1 MIKHRFMQ
9 LKIVL
14 LIFCGLFV
22 SIQSSAQIGY
32 QISLLDTKTG
42 EPRTN
47 ERVNVSVKISDSK
60 GNIICNETQSVTS
73 DAFGVLS
80 LTVGNE
86 TTFSNVDWNN
96 LPLSISASVDGI
108 LIGSSSVLNV
118 PVAEYAKAT
127 GVLTMEMLVGR
138 TISMYEDCSMTFASN
153 GIATFVDPR
162 ESYTERCQFEIDGNN
177 VYVYRHDNSG
187 WAFHYS
193 VKNNKFYM
201 IDD

>member
-1 MIKHRFMQ
+1 MRQ
-9 LKIVL
+9 LFIL
-14 LIFCGLFV
+14 LTMLLAF
-22 SIQSSAQIGY
+22 STSAQVGY
-32 QISLLDTKTG
+32 QVSLLDTKSG
-42 EPRTN
+42 EPRAN
-47 ERVNVSVKISDSK
+47 EKTTVLVKISDSK

-138 TISMYEDCSMTFASN
+138 TISMCDDCSMTFASN
-153 GIATFVDPR
+153 GIATYVISDLDVPH
-162 ESYTERCQFEIDGNN
+162 YTERCQFEIDGNN
-177 VYVYRHDNSG
+177 VYVYRHDNLG
-187 WAFHYS
+187 WTFHYS
-193 VKNNKFYM
+193 VKNNKFYS
-201 IDD
+201 IP

>member
-1 MIKHRFMQ
+1 M
-9 LKIVL
+9 L
-14 LIFCGLFV
+14 LAF
-22 SIQSSAQIGY
+22 STSAQVGY
-32 QISLLDTKTG
+32 QVSLLDTKSG
-42 EPRTN
+42 EPRAN
-47 ERVNVSVKISDSK
+47 EKTTVLVKISDSK

-138 TISMYEDCSMTFASN
+138 TISMYKDCSMTFASN
-153 GIATFVDPR
+153 GIATYVNPDPYVPSNVPSTGR
-162 ESYTERCQFEIDGNN
+162 YQFEIDGNN
-177 VYVYRHDNSG
+177 VYVYWNDNSG

-201 IDD
+201 IEALHY

>member
-1 MIKHRFMQ
+1 M
-9 LKIVL
+9 L
-14 LIFCGLFV
+14 LAF
-22 SIQSSAQIGY
+22 STSAQVGY
-32 QISLLDTKTG
+32 QVSLLDTKSG
-42 EPRTN
+42 EPRAN
-47 ERVNVSVKISDSK
+47 EKTTVLVKISDSK

-138 TISMYEDCSMTFASN
+138 TISMIEDCSMTFASN
-153 GIATFVDPR
+153 GIATYVNPHTYEPGR
-162 ESYTERCQFEIDGNN
+162 EPSTERCQFEIDGNN
-177 VYVYRHDNSG
+177 VYVYRHDNLG
-187 WAFHYS
+187 WTFHYS
-193 VKNNKFYM
+193 VKNNKFYS
-201 IDD
+201 IP

>member
-1 MIKHRFMQ
+1 MQ

-138 TISMYEDCSMTFASN
+138 TISMCDDGSMTFASN
-153 GIATFVDPR
+153 GIATYVNPSFGP
-162 ESYTERCQFEIDGNN
+162 STERCQFEIDGNN
-177 VYVYRHDNSG
+177 VYVYRHDNLG
-187 WAFHYS
+187 WTFHYS
-193 VKNNKFYM
+193 VKKNKFNS
-201 IDD
+201 IP

>member
-1 MIKHRFMQ
+1 MRQ
-9 LKIVL
+9 LFIL
-14 LIFCGLFV
+14 LTMLLAF
-22 SIQSSAQIGY
+22 STSAQVGY
-32 QISLLDTKTG
+32 QVSLLDTKSG
-42 EPRTN
+42 EPRAN
-47 ERVNVSVKISDSK
+47 EKTTVLVKISDSK

-138 TISMYEDCSMTFASN
+138 TISMYKDCSMTFASN
-153 GIATFVDPR
+153 GIATYVDSFGP
-162 ESYTERCQFEIDGNN
+162 STERCQFEIDGNN
-177 VYVYRHDNSG
+177 VYVYRHNNYG
-187 WAFHYS
+187 WVFHYS
-193 VKNNKFYM
+193 VKNNKFYT
-201 IDD
+201 IVD

>member
-1 MIKHRFMQ
+1 MRQ
-9 LKIVL
+9 LFIL
-14 LIFCGLFV
+14 LTMLLAF
-22 SIQSSAQIGY
+22 STSAQVGY
-32 QISLLDTKTG
+32 QVSLLDTKSG
-42 EPRTN
+42 EPRAN
-47 ERVNVSVKISDSK
+47 EKTTVLVKISDSK

-118 PVAEYAKAT
+118 PVADYAKAT

-153 GIATFVDPR
+153 GIVTYVTP
-162 ESYTERCQFEIDGNN
+162 YKTERYQFEIDGNN
-177 VYVYRHDNSG
+177 VYVYLSDSLTRV
-187 WAFHYS
+187 FHYS
-193 VKNNKFYM
+193 VKYNKFYE
-201 IDD
+201 IEN

>member
-1 MIKHRFMQ
+1 MRQ
-9 LKIVL
+9 LFIL
-14 LIFCGLFV
+14 LTMLLAF
-22 SIQSSAQIGY
+22 STSAQVGY
-32 QISLLDTKTG
+32 QVSLLDTKSG
-42 EPRTN
+42 EPRAN
-47 ERVNVSVKISDSK
+47 EKTTVLVKISDSK

-153 GIATFVDPR
+153 GIVTHVTPY
-162 ESYTERCQFEIDGNN
+162 ETERYQFEIDGNN
-177 VYVYRHDNSG
+177 VYVYLSDSLTRV
-187 WAFHYS
+187 FHYS
-193 VKNNKFYM
+193 VKNNKFYE
-201 IDD
+201 IEN

>member
-1 MIKHRFMQ
+1 MRQ
-9 LKIVL
+9 LFIL
-14 LIFCGLFV
+14 LTMLLAF
-22 SIQSSAQIGY
+22 STSAQVGY
-32 QISLLDTKTG
+32 QVSLLDTKSG
-42 EPRTN
+42 EPRAN
-47 ERVNVSVKISDSK
+47 EKTTVLVKISDSK

-138 TISMYEDCSMTFASN
+138 TISMPYDCSMTFASN
-153 GIATFVDPR
+153 GIATYVNPNPL
-162 ESYTERCQFEIDGNN
+162 ESSTERCQFEIDGNN
-177 VYVYRHDNSG
+177 VYVYRHDNLG
-187 WAFHYS
+187 WTFHYS
-193 VKNNKFYM
+193 VKNNKFYS
-201 IDD
+201 IP

>member
-1 MIKHRFMQ
+1 M
-9 LKIVL
+9 L
-14 LIFCGLFV
+14 LAF
-22 SIQSSAQIGY
+22 STSAQVGY
-32 QISLLDTKTG
+32 QVSLLDTKSG
-42 EPRTN
+42 EPRAN
-47 ERVNVSVKISDSK
+47 EKTTVLVKISDSK

-138 TISMYEDCSMTFASN
+138 TISMCGDCSMTFASN
-153 GIATFVDPR
+153 GIATYVDPY
-162 ESYTERCQFEIDGNN
+162 EPSTERCQFEIDGNN
-177 VYVYRHDNSG
+177 VYVYRHDNIIG
-187 WAFHYS
+187 WVFHYS
-193 VKNNKFYM
+193 VKNNKFYL
-201 IDD
+201 IDDQT

>member
-1 MIKHRFMQ
+1 M
-9 LKIVL
+9 L
-14 LIFCGLFV
+14 LAF
-22 SIQSSAQIGY
+22 STSAQVGY
-32 QISLLDTKTG
+32 QVSLLDTKSG
-42 EPRTN
+42 EPRAN
-47 ERVNVSVKISDSK
+47 EKTTVLVKISDSK

-138 TISMYEDCSMTFASN
+138 TISMYDDCSMTFASN
-153 GIATFVDPR
+153 GIATYVSPNPYVPPY
-162 ESYTERCQFEIDGNN
+162 EPHTERCQFEIDGNN
-177 VYVYRHDNSG
+177 VYVYRYDNSG

-193 VKNNKFYM
+193 VKNNKFYE
-201 IDD
+201 IEN

>member
-1 MIKHRFMQ
+1 MRQ
-9 LKIVL
+9 LFIL
-14 LIFCGLFV
+14 LTMLLAF
-22 SIQSSAQIGY
+22 STSAQVGY
-32 QISLLDTKTG
+32 QVSLLDTKSG
-42 EPRTN
+42 EPRAN
-47 ERVNVSVKISDSK
+47 EKTTVLVKISDSK

-138 TISMYEDCSMTFASN
+138 TISMSKDYSMTFASN
-153 GIATFVDPR
+153 GIATYVNP
-162 ESYTERCQFEIDGNN
+162 YKTERYQFEIDGNN
-177 VYVYRHDNSG
+177 VYVYLSDSLTRV
-187 WAFHYS
+187 FHYS
-193 VKNNKFYM
+193 VKNNKFYE
-201 IDD
+201 IEN

>member
-1 MIKHRFMQ
+1 MRQ
-9 LKIVL
+9 LFIL
-14 LIFCGLFV
+14 LTMLLAF
-22 SIQSSAQIGY
+22 STSAQVGY
-32 QISLLDTKTG
+32 QVSLLDTKSG
-42 EPRTN
+42 EPRAN
-47 ERVNVSVKISDSK
+47 EKTTVLVKISDSK

-138 TISMYEDCSMTFASN
+138 TISMCDDGSMTFASN
-153 GIATFVDPR
+153 GIATYVNPTFGP
-162 ESYTERCQFEIDGNN
+162 STERCQFEIDGNN
-177 VYVYRHDNSG
+177 VYVYRHDNLG
-187 WAFHYS
+187 WTFHYS
-193 VKNNKFYM
+193 VKNNKFYQ
-201 IDD
+201 INDN

>member
-1 MIKHRFMQ
+1 MRQ
-9 LKIVL
+9 LFIL
-14 LIFCGLFV
+14 LTMLLAF
-22 SIQSSAQIGY
+22 STSAQVGY
-32 QISLLDTKTG
+32 QVSLLDTKSG
-42 EPRTN
+42 EPRAN
-47 ERVNVSVKISDSK
+47 EKTTVLVKISDSK

-138 TISMYEDCSMTFASN
+138 TISMYKDCSMTFASN
-153 GIATFVDPR
+153 GIATYVDSFGP
-162 ESYTERCQFEIDGNN
+162 STERCQFEIDGNN
-177 VYVYRHDNSG
+177 VYVYRHDNYG
-187 WAFHYS
+187 WVFHYS

>member
-1 MIKHRFMQ
+1 MKQ
-9 LKIVL
+9 LFIL
-14 LIFCGLFV
+14 LTMLLAF
-22 SIQSSAQIGY
+22 STSAQVGY
-32 QISLLDTKTG
+32 QVSLLDTKSG
-42 EPRTN
+42 EPRAN
-47 ERVNVSVKISDSK
+47 EKTTVLVKISDSK

-138 TISMYEDCSMTFASN
+138 TISMTDNRSMTFASN
-153 GIATFVDPR
+153 GIATFVVPW

-177 VYVYRHDNSG
+177 VYVYRDYNFG
-187 WAFHYS
+187 WVFHYS
-193 VKNNKFYM
+193 VKNNKFYQ
-201 IDD
+201 INDN

>member
-1 MIKHRFMQ
+1 MRQ
-9 LKIVL
+9 LFIL
-14 LIFCGLFV
+14 LTMLLAF
-22 SIQSSAQIGY
+22 STSAQVGY
-32 QISLLDTKTG
+32 QVSLLDTKSG
-42 EPRTN
+42 EPRAN
-47 ERVNVSVKISDSK
+47 EKTTVLVKISDSK

-138 TISMYEDCSMTFASN
+138 TISMCDDCSMTFASN
-153 GIATFVDPR
+153 GIATYVNPH
-162 ESYTERCQFEIDGNN
+162 SYEPSTERCQFEIDGNN
-177 VYVYRHDNSG
+177 VYVYRHDNIIG
-187 WAFHYS
+187 WVFHYS
-193 VKNNKFYM
+193 VKNNKFYS
-201 IDD
+201 IP

>member
-1 MIKHRFMQ
+1 MRQ
-9 LKIVL
+9 LFIL
-14 LIFCGLFV
+14 LTMLLAF
-22 SIQSSAQIGY
+22 STSAQVGY
-32 QISLLDTKTG
+32 QVSLLDTKSG
-42 EPRTN
+42 EPRAN
-47 ERVNVSVKISDSK
+47 EKTTVLVKISDSK

-138 TISMYEDCSMTFASN
+138 TISMSKDCSMTFASN
-153 GIATFVDPR
+153 GIATFVVPW
-162 ESYTERCQFEIDGNN
+162 ESDTERCQFEIDGNN
-177 VYVYRHDNSG
+177 VYVYRHNNNYG
-187 WAFHYS
+187 WVFHYS
-193 VKNNKFYM
+193 VKNNKFYV
-201 IDD
+201 IND

>member
-1 MIKHRFMQ
+1 MRQ
-9 LKIVL
+9 LFIL
-14 LIFCGLFV
+14 LTMLLAF
-22 SIQSSAQIGY
+22 STSAQVGY
-32 QISLLDTKTG
+32 QVSLLDTKSG
-42 EPRTN
+42 EPRAN
-47 ERVNVSVKISDSK
+47 EKTTVLVKISDSK

-138 TISMYEDCSMTFASN
+138 TISMCDDCSMTFASN
-153 GIATFVDPR
+153 GIATFSSPY
-162 ESYTERCQFEIDGNN
+162 ESDTERCQFEIDGNN
-177 VYVYRHDNSG
+177 VYVYGHDNLG
-187 WAFHYS
+187 WTFHYS
-193 VKNNKFYM
+193 VKNNKFYS
-201 IDD
+201 IP

>member
-1 MIKHRFMQ
+1 MRQ
-9 LKIVL
+9 LFIL
-14 LIFCGLFV
+14 LTMLLAF
-22 SIQSSAQIGY
+22 STSAQVGY
-32 QISLLDTKTG
+32 QVSLLDTKSG
-42 EPRTN
+42 EPRAN
-47 ERVNVSVKISDSK
+47 EKTTVLVKISDSK

-138 TISMYEDCSMTFASN
+138 TISMYEDSSMTFASN
-153 GIATFVDPR
+153 GIATYVDPDPY
-162 ESYTERCQFEIDGNN
+162 EPWIERCQFEIDGNN
-177 VYVYRHDNSG
+177 VYVYRDNNIIG
-187 WAFHYS
+187 WVFHYS
-193 VKNNKFYM
+193 VKNNKFYE
-201 IDD
+201 IEN

>member
-1 MIKHRFMQ
+1 MRQ
-9 LKIVL
+9 LFIL
-14 LIFCGLFV
+14 LTMLLAF
-22 SIQSSAQIGY
+22 STSAQVGY
-32 QISLLDTKTG
+32 QVSLLDTKSG
-42 EPRTN
+42 EPRAN
-47 ERVNVSVKISDSK
+47 EKTTVLVKISDSK

-96 LPLSISASVDGI
+96 LPLTISASVDGI

-138 TISMYEDCSMTFASN
+138 TISMYKDCSMTFASN
-153 GIATFVDPR
+153 GIATYSSPY
-162 ESYTERCQFEIDGNN
+162 ESDTERCQFEIDGNN
-177 VYVYRHDNSG
+177 VYVYRHNNYG
-187 WAFHYS
+187 WVFHYS
-193 VKNNKFYM
+193 VKNNKFYV
-201 IDD
+201 IND

>member
-1 MIKHRFMQ
+1 MKQ
-9 LKIVL
+9 LFIL
-14 LIFCGLFV
+14 LTMLLAF
-22 SIQSSAQIGY
+22 STSAQVGY
-32 QISLLDTKTG
+32 QVSLLDTKSG
-42 EPRTN
+42 EPRAN
-47 ERVNVSVKISDSK
+47 EKTTVLVKISDSK

-138 TISMYEDCSMTFASN
+138 TISMYDICSMTFASN
-153 GIATFVDPR
+153 GIATYEDHDPYGPR
-162 ESYTERCQFEIDGNN
+162 TERCQFEIDGNN
-177 VYVYRHDNSG
+177 VYVYRDDNSG

>member
-1 MIKHRFMQ
+1 MRQ
-9 LKIVL
+9 LFIL
-14 LIFCGLFV
+14 LTMLLAF
-22 SIQSSAQIGY
+22 STSAQVGY
-32 QISLLDTKTG
+32 QVSLLDTKSG
-42 EPRTN
+42 EPRAN
-47 ERVNVSVKISDSK
+47 EKTTVLVKISDSK

-138 TISMYEDCSMTFASN
+138 TISMYDDCSMTFASN
-153 GIATFVDPR
+153 GIATYVDPYVP
-162 ESYTERCQFEIDGNN
+162 STERCQFEIDGNN
-177 VYVYRHDNSG
+177 VYVYLSNSLTRV
-187 WAFHYS
+187 FHYS

>member
-1 MIKHRFMQ
+1 MKQ
-9 LKIVL
+9 LFIL
-14 LIFCGLFV
+14 LTMLLAF
-22 SIQSSAQIGY
+22 STSAQVGY
-32 QISLLDTKTG
+32 QVSLLDTKSG
-42 EPRTN
+42 EPRAN
-47 ERVNVSVKISDSK
+47 EKTTVLVKISDSK

-138 TISMYEDCSMTFASN
+138 TISMYDDCSMTFASN
-153 GIATFVDPR
+153 GIVTYVNP
-162 ESYTERCQFEIDGNN
+162 YKTERYQFEIDGNN
-177 VYVYRHDNSG
+177 VYVYLSNGLTRV
-187 WAFHYS
+187 FHYS
-193 VKNNKFYM
+193 VKNNKFYE
-201 IDD
+201 IEN

>member
-1 MIKHRFMQ
+1 MKQ
-9 LKIVL
+9 LFIL
-14 LIFCGLFV
+14 LTMLLAF
-22 SIQSSAQIGY
+22 STSAQVGY
-32 QISLLDTKTG
+32 QVSLLDTKSG
-42 EPRTN
+42 EPRAN
-47 ERVNVSVKISDSK
+47 EKTTVLVKISDSK

-138 TISMYEDCSMTFASN
+138 TISMTDDRSMTFASN
-153 GIATFVDPR
+153 GIATFVVPW

-177 VYVYRHDNSG
+177 VYVYRDYNFG
-187 WAFHYS
+187 WVFHYS
-193 VKNNKFYM
+193 VKNNKFYQ
-201 IDD
+201 INDN

>member
-1 MIKHRFMQ
+1 M
-9 LKIVL
+9 L
-14 LIFCGLFV
+14 LAF
-22 SIQSSAQIGY
+22 STSAQVGY
-32 QISLLDTKTG
+32 QVSLLDTKSG
-42 EPRTN
+42 EPRAN
-47 ERVNVSVKISDSK
+47 EKTTVLVKISDSK

-138 TISMYEDCSMTFASN
+138 TISMCDDCSMTFASN
-153 GIATFVDPR
+153 GIATYVISDLDVPH
-162 ESYTERCQFEIDGNN
+162 YTERCQFEIDGNN
-177 VYVYRHDNSG
+177 VYVYRDDNSG

>member
-1 MIKHRFMQ
+1 MRQ
-9 LKIVL
+9 LFIL
-14 LIFCGLFV
+14 LTMLLAF
-22 SIQSSAQIGY
+22 STSAQVGY
-32 QISLLDTKTG
+32 QVSLLDTKSG
-42 EPRTN
+42 EPRAN
-47 ERVNVSVKISDSK
+47 EKTTVLVKISDSK

-153 GIATFVDPR
+153 GIVTYVNPY
-162 ESYTERCQFEIDGNN
+162 ETERYQFEIDGNN
-177 VYVYRHDNSG
+177 VYVYRHDNLG
-187 WAFHYS
+187 WTFHYS
-193 VKNNKFYM
+193 VKNNKFYS
-201 IDD
+201 IP

>member
-1 MIKHRFMQ
+1 MRQ
-9 LKIVL
+9 LFIL
-14 LIFCGLFV
+14 LTMLLAF
-22 SIQSSAQIGY
+22 STSAQVGY
-32 QISLLDTKTG
+32 QVSLLDTKSG
-42 EPRTN
+42 EPRAN
-47 ERVNVSVKISDSK
+47 EKTTVLVKISDSK

-138 TISMYEDCSMTFASN
+138 TISMCDDCSMTFASN
-153 GIATFVDPR
+153 GIATYVNPHSYEPSTDP
-162 ESYTERCQFEIDGNN
+162 STERCQFEIDGNN
-177 VYVYRHDNSG
+177 VYVYRHDNLG
-187 WAFHYS
+187 WTFHYS
-193 VKNNKFYM
+193 VKNNKFYS
-201 IDD
+201 IP

>member
-1 MIKHRFMQ
+1 M
-9 LKIVL
+9 L
-14 LIFCGLFV
+14 LAF
-22 SIQSSAQIGY
+22 STSAQVGY
-32 QISLLDTKTG
+32 QVSLLDTKSG
-42 EPRTN
+42 EPRAN
-47 ERVNVSVKISDSK
+47 EKTTVLVKISDSK

-138 TISMYEDCSMTFASN
+138 TISMFDDGSMTFASN
-153 GIATFVDPR
+153 GIATYSSPY
-162 ESYTERCQFEIDGNN
+162 ESDTQRCQFEIDGNN
-177 VYVYRHDNSG
+177 VYVYRHNNIKG
-187 WAFHYS
+187 WVFHYS
-193 VKNNKFYM
+193 VKNNKFYS
-201 IDD
+201 IP

>member
-1 MIKHRFMQ
+1 MRQ
-9 LKIVL
+9 LFIL
-14 LIFCGLFV
+14 LTMLLAF
-22 SIQSSAQIGY
+22 STSAQVGY
-32 QISLLDTKTG
+32 QVSLLDTKSG
-42 EPRTN
+42 EPRAN
-47 ERVNVSVKISDSK
+47 EKTTVLVKISDSK

-138 TISMYEDCSMTFASN
+138 TISMYKDCSMTFASN
-153 GIATFVDPR
+153 GIATFVDSFGP
-162 ESYTERCQFEIDGNN
+162 STERCQFEIDGNN
-177 VYVYRHDNSG
+177 VYVYRHNNYG
-187 WAFHYS
+187 WVFHYS
-193 VKNNKFYM
+193 VKNNKFYL
-201 IDD
+201 IDDET

>member
-1 MIKHRFMQ
+1 MRQ
-9 LKIVL
+9 LFIL
-14 LIFCGLFV
+14 LTMLLAF
-22 SIQSSAQIGY
+22 STSAQVGY
-32 QISLLDTKTG
+32 QVSLLDTKSG
-42 EPRTN
+42 EPRAN
-47 ERVNVSVKISDSK
+47 EKTTVLVKISDSK

-153 GIATFVDPR
+153 GIATYVDPH
-162 ESYTERCQFEIDGNN
+162 SYGGPSTERCQFEIDGNN
-177 VYVYRHDNSG
+177 VYVYRRDNYG
-187 WAFHYS
+187 WVFHYS
-193 VKNNKFYM
+193 VKNNKFYE
-201 IDD
+201 IEN

>member
-1 MIKHRFMQ
+1 MRQ
-9 LKIVL
+9 LFIL
-14 LIFCGLFV
+14 LTMLLAF
-22 SIQSSAQIGY
+22 STSAQVGY
-32 QISLLDTKTG
+32 QVSLLDTKSG
-42 EPRTN
+42 EPRAN
-47 ERVNVSVKISDSK
+47 EKTTVLVKISDSK

-138 TISMYEDCSMTFASN
+138 TISMCDDCSMTFASN
-153 GIATFVDPR
+153 GIATYVDPGFYGR
-162 ESYTERCQFEIDGNN
+162 PSTERCQFEIDGNN
-177 VYVYRHDNSG
+177 VYVYRHDNLG
-187 WAFHYS
+187 WTFHYS
-193 VKNNKFYM
+193 VKNNKFYH
-201 IDD
+201 IP

>member
-1 MIKHRFMQ
+1 M
-9 LKIVL
+9 L
-14 LIFCGLFV
+14 LAF
-22 SIQSSAQIGY
+22 STSAQVGY
-32 QISLLDTKTG
+32 QVSLLDTKSG
-42 EPRTN
+42 EPRAN
-47 ERVNVSVKISDSK
+47 EKTTVLVKISDSK

-138 TISMYEDCSMTFASN
+138 TISMYEDSSMTFASN
-153 GIATFVDPR
+153 GIATYVISDLDVPH
-162 ESYTERCQFEIDGNN
+162 TERYQFEIDGNN
-177 VYVYRHDNSG
+177 VYVYRDNNYG
-187 WAFHYS
+187 WVFHYS

-201 IDD
+201 IGDGT

>member
-1 MIKHRFMQ
+1 MRQ
-9 LKIVL
+9 LFIL
-14 LIFCGLFV
+14 LTMLLAF
-22 SIQSSAQIGY
+22 STSAQVGY
-32 QISLLDTKTG
+32 QVSLLDTKSG
-42 EPRTN
+42 EPRAN
-47 ERVNVSVKISDSK
+47 EKTTVLVKISDSK

-153 GIATFVDPR
+153 GIATYVNPTFGP
-162 ESYTERCQFEIDGNN
+162 STERCQFEIDGNN
-177 VYVYRHDNSG
+177 VYVYRDNNIIG
-187 WAFHYS
+187 WVFHYS
-193 VKNNKFYM
+193 VKNNKFYL
-201 IDD
+201 IDDQT

>member
-1 MIKHRFMQ
+1 MRQ
-9 LKIVL
+9 LFIL
-14 LIFCGLFV
+14 LTMLLAF
-22 SIQSSAQIGY
+22 STSAQVGY
-32 QISLLDTKTG
+32 QVSLLDTKSG
-42 EPRTN
+42 EPRAN
-47 ERVNVSVKISDSK
+47 EKTTVLVKISDSK

-138 TISMYEDCSMTFASN
+138 TISMYKDCSMTFASN
-153 GIATFVDPR
+153 GIATFSSPY
-162 ESYTERCQFEIDGNN
+162 ESDTERCQFEIDGNN
-177 VYVYRHDNSG
+177 VYVYRHNNYG
-187 WAFHYS
+187 WVFHYS
-193 VKNNKFYM
+193 VKNNKFYV
-201 IDD
+201 IND

>member
-1 MIKHRFMQ
+1 MRQ
-9 LKIVL
+9 LFIL
-14 LIFCGLFV
+14 LTMLLAF
-22 SIQSSAQIGY
+22 STSAQVGY
-32 QISLLDTKTG
+32 QVSLLDTKSG
-42 EPRTN
+42 EPRAN
-47 ERVNVSVKISDSK
+47 EKTTVLVKISDSK

-138 TISMYEDCSMTFASN
+138 TISMCDDGSMTFASN
-153 GIATFVDPR
+153 GIATYVDPR

-177 VYVYRHDNSG
+177 VYVYRHNNIIG
-187 WAFHYS
+187 WVFHYS
-193 VKNNKFYM
+193 VKNNKFYV
-201 IDD
+201 IDDQT

>member
-1 MIKHRFMQ
+1 MRQ
-9 LKIVL
+9 LFIL
-14 LIFCGLFV
+14 LTMLLAF
-22 SIQSSAQIGY
+22 STSAQVGY
-32 QISLLDTKTG
+32 QVSLLDTKSG
-42 EPRTN
+42 EPRAN
-47 ERVNVSVKISDSK
+47 EKTTVLVKISDSK

-153 GIATFVDPR
+153 GIVTYVTPYKTVR
-162 ESYTERCQFEIDGNN
+162 YQFEIEGNN
-177 VYVYRHDNSG
+177 VYVYLSDSLTRV
-187 WAFHYS
+187 FHYS
-193 VKNNKFYM
+193 VKNNKFYE
-201 IDD
+201 IEN

>member
-1 MIKHRFMQ
+1 MRQ
-9 LKIVL
+9 LFIL
-14 LIFCGLFV
+14 LTMLLAF
-22 SIQSSAQIGY
+22 STSAQVGY
-32 QISLLDTKTG
+32 QVSLLDTKSG
-42 EPRTN
+42 EPRAN
-47 ERVNVSVKISDSK
+47 EKTTVLVKISDSK

-138 TISMYEDCSMTFASN
+138 TISMCDDGSMTFASN
-153 GIATFVDPR
+153 GIATYVNPSFGPH
-162 ESYTERCQFEIDGNN
+162 TERCQFEIDGNN
-177 VYVYRHDNSG
+177 VYVYRHDNLG
-187 WAFHYS
+187 WTFHYS
-193 VKNNKFYM
+193 VKNNKFYL
-201 IDD
+201 ISEY

>member
-1 MIKHRFMQ
+1 M
-9 LKIVL
+9 L
-14 LIFCGLFV
+14 LAF
-22 SIQSSAQIGY
+22 STSAQVGY
-32 QISLLDTKTG
+32 QVSLLDTKSG
-42 EPRTN
+42 EPRAN
-47 ERVNVSVKISDSK
+47 EKTTVLVKISDSK

-138 TISMYEDCSMTFASN
+138 TISMYDDCSMTFASN
-153 GIATFVDPR
+153 GIATYVDPYVP
-162 ESYTERCQFEIDGNN
+162 STERCQFEIDGNN
-177 VYVYRHDNSG
+177 VYVYLSNSLTRV
-187 WAFHYS
+187 FHYS

>member
-1 MIKHRFMQ
+1 MRQ
-9 LKIVL
+9 LFIL
-14 LIFCGLFV
+14 LTMLLAF
-22 SIQSSAQIGY
+22 STSAQVGY
-32 QISLLDTKTG
+32 QVSLLDTKSG
-42 EPRTN
+42 EPRAN
-47 ERVNVSVKISDSK
+47 EKTTVLVKISDSK

-153 GIATFVDPR
+153 GIATYVDPFGP
-162 ESYTERCQFEIDGNN
+162 STERCQFEIDGNN

>member
-1 MIKHRFMQ
+1 MKQ
-9 LKIVL
+9 LFIL
-14 LIFCGLFV
+14 LTMLLAF
-22 SIQSSAQIGY
+22 STSAQVGY
-32 QISLLDTKTG
+32 QVSLLDTKSG
-42 EPRTN
+42 EPRAN
-47 ERVNVSVKISDSK
+47 EKTTVLVKISDSK

-138 TISMYEDCSMTFASN
+138 TISMTDNRSMTFASN
-153 GIATFVDPR
+153 GIATFVVPWE

-177 VYVYRHDNSG
+177 VYVYRDYNFG
-187 WAFHYS
+187 WVFHYS
-193 VKNNKFYM
+193 VKNNEFYQ
-201 IDD
+201 INDN

>member
-1 MIKHRFMQ
+1 MRQ
-9 LKIVL
+9 LFIL
-14 LIFCGLFV
+14 LTMLLAF
-22 SIQSSAQIGY
+22 STSAQVGY
-32 QISLLDTKTG
+32 QVSLLDTKSG
-42 EPRTN
+42 EPRAN
-47 ERVNVSVKISDSK
+47 EKTTVLVKISDSK

-153 GIATFVDPR
+153 GIATYVISDLDVPQTYR
-162 ESYTERCQFEIDGNN
+162 YQFEIEGNN
-177 VYVYRHDNSG
+177 VYVYRDNNYG
-187 WAFHYS
+187 WVFHYS
-193 VKNNKFYM
+193 VKNNKFYV
-201 IDD
+201 IND